1 MAKRTAAQ
9 RKLEAHAIN
18 TCYHSWARPLMERV
32 AEDYDGARKD
42 TKDPCF
48 EQLSDKEKVAAFWRL
63 SRKCTT
69 GSTLT
74 VPKGSKMRTLHAG
87 VDLGVPLEELGT
99 PYVLTD
105 EAALL
110 SRDPGDA
117 DLESRG
123 RISENWL
130 SGVSPLFGFFNTYLP
145 LCFGGDDFHGTN
157 WRPAFRK
164 ESLDETFLYTM
175 QAMAR
180 GFYQAIDD
188 DAKRGGVRL
197 VPDPD
202 GQLYRAEE
210 YRKVEGMLK
219 ASVSVL
225 DDPSVGDPIR
235 NACAEEM
242 GGFVEALLDEIDYA
256 GTPTGGI
263 DDEDVENSA
272 PRIFP
277 AGDPTLS
284 VPCPRDAGGAAEWD
298 HTVRPARRRFFL
310 DRVNAEF
317 AVACLACDL
326 SGCVTGLG
334 FTDALRLLIT
344 GTSPDMRRFPL
355 FTTALPLD
363 CGKGSEGFRGV
374 GRIGIQDQLWLSQ
387 RTQTLF
393 DYYWDNMLEK
403 VFGNDAEKRPYGS
416 WMRELHACFVSA
428 LLMRTGGLSG
438 KSKRDGAY
446 FSSSR
451 TMRRHLDDERNRQA
465 KAAEDELIAAWNDGV
480 VPDDDAEREAVLAS
494 LAEAIE
500 PLMRDRDPAGHAS
513 ELGKEEQGDTTPQ

>member
-1 MAKRTAAQ
+1 MR
-9 RKLEAHAIN
+9 N
-18 TCYHSWARPLMERV
+18 TRNTV
-32 AEDYDGARKD
+32 
-42 TKDPCF
+42 
-48 EQLSDKEKVAAFWRL
+48 
-63 SRKCTT
+63 TT
-69 GSTLT
+69 LRNT
-74 VPKGSKMRTLHAG
+74 RF
-87 VDLGVPLEELGT
+87 DLGVPLDELGT
-99 PYVLTD
+99 PFVLTD
-105 EAALL
+105 ETALL

-175 QAMAR
+175 HAMAR

-210 YRKVEGMLK
+210 YRRVEGMLK

-225 DDPSVGDPIR
+225 DDPSVGEPIR
-235 NACAEEM
+235 NVCTEET
-242 GGFVEALLDEIDYA
+242 GGFAEALLDEIDYA
-256 GTPTGGI
+256 GTPTSGI

-277 AGDPTLS
+277 ADDPTLS
-284 VPCPRDAGGAAEWD
+284 APCPRDADGAAEWD
-298 HTVRPARRRFFL
+298 RTVRPARRRFFL

-334 FTDALRLLIT
+334 FTDALSLLVT

-355 FTTALPLD
+355 FTTALPVD
-363 CGKGSEGFRGV
+363 CDGGSEGFRGV
-374 GRIGIQDQLWLSQ
+374 GRIGIQNQLWLSQ

-393 DYYWDNMLEK
+393 DYYWDNMLAK
-403 VFGNDAEKRPYGS
+403 VFGNDVEKRSYDS
-416 WMRELHACFVSA
+416 WRRELHACFVSA
-428 LLMRTGGLSG
+428 LLMRMGGLSG
-438 KSKRDGAY
+438 KSKRDCAY
-446 FSSSR
+446 FSSGR
-451 TMRRHLDDERNRQA
+451 NMRRHLDDERSRQA
-465 KAAEDELIAAWNDGV
+465 KAAEDELIVAWNDGV
-480 VPDDDAEREAVLAS
+480 VPDGDAEREAVLTS
-494 LAEAIE
+494 LEEAIR
-500 PLMRDRDPAGHAS
+500 PLMREQPVVDPATEPG
-513 ELGKEEQGDTTPQ
+513 EEEQGDTTTQ